1 MPDEVFSPAPS
12 EFWPSLSDAMLTDHT
27 SSKPTTFSGLMGHRL
42 LSILPLGIAWGW
54 TIWACAEHWQGNP
67 NYSYGW
73 IVPVLVA
80 AFSVRRLLAFGRV
93 PDERKSNQP
102 LWSAIVFAAV
112 VALLVWILE
121 FSREQVW
128 HQQLVLWTICVLT
141 AGATLTFLAATGG
154 RRLATTLAFPVL
166 FFLTA
171 VPWPPRLE
179 QPITSTL
186 MQWVALATT
195 ELLHWLSIQA
205 QASGG
210 AIALHDG
217 IVGVT
222 EACSGIRSLQAGIMF
237 GLAMGEWFILSTARR
252 SALVGI
258 AVVVAFATN
267 LGRTLLLAL
276 HADRHGV
283 ASVESVHDMIGNIMI
298 TTLIVT
304 IGIVGKLLARPAPAP
319 EISFTRLRA
328 LAGRI
333 GMNASRF
340 FGKVMIGGGVGLV
353 VGLVAAKGM
362 SLRLEARDHSQLT
375 AYFTVRQNLGASSKT
390 IAVPREIWNELRP
403 TSGEYIHVDRSDL
416 PLGADGYHF
425 FWKPSPWN
433 RFALVHRPDICMP
446 GIGWEQTNPP
456 EPVQVDFGGR
466 GVRCYAFRFRRGK
479 VHALELWGVW
489 RNGDAVPL
497 DYSASEALGAAA
509 APAGMQLEGKRRSA
523 TEIVACSIISETEAP
538 PTNLAV
544 AVMQS
549 IFDYQ
554 KP

>member
-1 MPDEVFSPAPS
+1 MV
-12 EFWPSLSDAMLTDHT
+12 TDHT
-27 SSKPTTFSGLMGHRL
+27 SGKHPSGGGL
-42 LSILPLGIAWGW
+42 LGTLPLAIAWGW
-54 TIWACAEHWQGNP
+54 TVWACAEHWQGNP

-73 IVPVLVA
+73 IVPLLVM
-80 AFSVRRLLAFGRV
+80 AFSIRRVLAFEGM
-93 PDERKSNQP
+93 PDEQKSERP
-102 LWSAIVFAAV
+102 LWSAIVFAAF
-112 VALLVWILE
+112 VALLVWVLE

-128 HQQLVLWTICVLT
+128 HQQLVLWSICGLT
-141 AGATLTFLAATGG
+141 AGATLIFLAATGG
-154 RRLATTLAFPVL
+154 KRLAATLAFPVL

-186 MQWVALATT
+186 MQWVASATT

-210 AIALHDG
+210 AIALNDG
-217 IVGVT
+217 IVGIT

-237 GLAMGEWFILSTARR
+237 GLAMGEWFVLTTARR
-252 SALVGI
+252 IALVGM
-258 AVVVAFATN
+258 AVVFAFATN

-304 IGIVGKLLARPAPAP
+304 IGIAGKLLARTSPET
-319 EISFTRLRA
+319 EISFARLRA
-328 LAGRI
+328 LAARI
-333 GMNASRF
+333 GTNASRYV
-340 FGKVMIGGGVGLV
+340 GKVMVGGGVGLV
-353 VGLVAAKGM
+353 VGLVVAKGM
-362 SLRLEARDHSQLT
+362 SLRLEARDHAQLT
-375 AYFTVRQNLGASSKT
+375 AFFSVRQNPGATAKT

-403 TSGEYIHVDRSDL
+403 TSGEYIHVDRPDL

-456 EPVQVDFGGR
+456 EPVQVHFGGR
-466 GVRCYAFRFRRGK
+466 GVRCYAFRFRRGN

-489 RNGDAVPL
+489 RNGGAVPL
-497 DYSASEALGAAA
+497 DYSANEALGATA
-509 APAGMQLEGKRRSA
+509 APTGMQLEGKRRSA
-523 TEIVACSIISETEAP
+523 TEIVACSVISETEAP

-544 AVMQS
+544 SVMQS